1 MFSFRVP
8 FYWCKFVIFIQ
19 CSAFASSIFVNWNI
33 DLIIGSGTSFLG
45 NVFKTSIFIV
55 VFLYGIWFIFN
66 HVNHMVSTYLRT
78 CDNLQLLSNSIGGCK
93 LPTKCTA
100 IILDNDYRHV
110 TIVIWINLLCFSIN
124 YFSCF

>member
-1 MFSFRVP
+1 
-8 FYWCKFVIFIQ
+8 
-19 CSAFASSIFVNWNI
+19 
-33 DLIIGSGTSFLG
+33 
-45 NVFKTSIFIV
+45 
-55 VFLYGIWFIFN
+55 
-66 HVNHMVSTYLRT
+66 
-78 CDNLQLLSNSIGGCK
+78 LQLLSNSIGGCK